1 MEKASDGFHR
11 ISRKDDD
18 DHDDEDEWWKDAG
31 SSVPDRP
38 RGRPVVL
45 GLPVRKAIDGD
56 DEDEDEW
63 WKDAGS

>member
-31 SSVPDRP
+31 F
-38 RGRPVVL
+38 
-45 GLPVRKAIDGD
+45 
-56 DEDEDEW
+56 
-63 WKDAGS
+63 

>member
-1 MEKASDGFHR
+1 MVFLVSAEKTTTTTTTRTNGGKTRAS
-11 ISRKDDD
+11 
-18 DHDDEDEWWKDAG
+18 
-31 SSVPDRP
+31 DRP